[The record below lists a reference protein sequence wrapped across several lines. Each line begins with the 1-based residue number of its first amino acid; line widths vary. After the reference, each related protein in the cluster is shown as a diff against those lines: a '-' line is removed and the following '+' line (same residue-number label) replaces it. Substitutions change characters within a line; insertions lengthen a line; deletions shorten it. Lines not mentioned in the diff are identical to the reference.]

1 MPDDTSGAKVCEQT
15 LKGHAPL
22 ASTVVPPNT
31 SPSTVPWQQ
40 PSGTGAKLME
50 RGK

>member
-1 MPDDTSGAKVCEQT
+1 MPDETSGMKACEQT

-31 SPSTVPWQQ
+31 SPSQVPMQQ
-40 PSGTGAKLME
+40 LGGTGAKLME